1 VATLISFPVILLL
14 AILQSSVISRIVL
27 LHGSADIILL
37 ALVAWSLQEHVKDAW
52 LWAVLGGLAIGALSG
67 LPLILTLVAYGL
79 VVAGVRWM
87 RRRIWQVPI
96 LAMFVGTILGTFLVL
111 GFQYIYRMVGGVALS
126 IGDSLSLVILPSI
139 LINLLFSIPMYT
151 ILTDLAGWMY
161 PANKEKE

>member
-1 VATLISFPVILLL
+1 MATLFSFLIILLL

-37 ALVAWSLQEHVKDAW
+37 ALVAWSLQENVKDSW
-52 LWAVLGGLAIGALSG
+52 LWAVLGGLAVGALSG
-67 LPLILTLVAYGL
+67 LPLILTLAAYGM

-87 RRRIWQVPI
+87 RRRIWQIPI
-96 LAMFVGTILGTFLVL
+96 LAMFVGTILGTFLIL
-111 GFQYIYRMVGGVALS
+111 GVQYLYRMLGGVILS
-126 IGDSLSLVILPSI
+126 PGDSLSLIILPSI
-139 LINLLFSIPMYT
+139 LINRLFSIPMYT